1 MIKLV
6 NREICYSRSCRLQ
19 IEIPM
24 ILVFSQQL
32 VLFAL
37 STNIIRLLWGA
48 VLVPALSHRSG
59 QFLIGPQHKRFSEGL
74 VQCSKEGLAL
84 VQDGVT
90 EDFSMSIWR
99 DKSMENN
106 FGYGGFLHAKA
117 LFLIKH
123 NIHEWERLLESL
135 ESSIR

>member
-1 MIKLV
+1 
-6 NREICYSRSCRLQ
+6 
-19 IEIPM
+19 M
-24 ILVFSQQL
+24 ILVFSQQF

-59 QFLIGPQHKRFSEGL
+59 QFLIGRQHKRFSEGL

-117 LFLIKH
+117 LFLISIISTNGKGYLNH
-123 NIHEWERLLESL
+123 LKVRFVKRLYEVSPQIVMRKSGHHLC
-135 ESSIR
+135 